1 MRLSIKSLNSEAL
14 RGRIR
19 ARMDCSRTDTAGNMT
34 VERIM
39 MTGTGKVRM
48 NEAARRHVWAKRPI
62 ACGARW
68 TLDDLNAVRSL
79 MTACEQ

>member
-1 MRLSIKSLNSEAL
+1 MRLSVKSLNSEAL
-14 RGRIR
+14 RGHIR
-19 ARMDCSRTDTAGNMT
+19 ARMDETAGNLT
-34 VERIM
+34 VERIVLA
-39 MTGTGKVRM
+39 GAGKACM
-48 NEAARRHVWAKRPI
+48 NEAARRHIWAKRPI